1 MSKQESVSDWMALAK
16 AYDKAEKETVQPYVI
31 VSIEDRTTN
40 EVLYR
45 YDLPRDMFWK
55 YSWVVQWRT
64 ARYKCQRPRH
74 EIAYYLSFYDK
85 ITGLEFGF
93 GSLLSKLT
101 SAKSQITILENK
113 MAEYKELMKGDLFF
127 DESSDPNI
135 SKFRC
140 KIETQRQKVKDYEN
154 EIKSKLLT
162 INN

>member
-1 MSKQESVSDWMALAK
+1 MAK

-74 EIAYYLSFYDK
+74 EITYYLSFYDK

-93 GSLLSKLT
+93 GTLLSKLT

>member
-1 MSKQESVSDWMALAK
+1 MAK

-31 VSIEDRTTN
+31 VGIEDRTTN
-40 EVLYR
+40 EVLYK

-93 GSLLSKLT
+93 GTLLSKLT